1 MFTIVNIYK
10 GTASLAFCRSFQ
22 ENPEPGDQKGS
33 LWVRRREAAAA
44 APAFSPPVTGTELEP
59 IYEPEEDEG
68 LGNKRAILSDTES
81 KEEIPLYIQ
90 TLYSF
95 LGKEA
100 AEDFLHPTIEEKTV
114 SPRAKWVL
122 NKTKGFVDCED
133 IWKILR
139 DNSKSKQTQLDST
152 IPPALQMSKFENLP
166 TTKYQ
171 RFQRQMAHYRSRL
184 ALMQRASES
193 NQDKTSLIIAN
204 NPLLGLNDL
213 EGKSGPMKYLTPGSL
228 NKAEEPFHKP
238 HGLPPLNHHK
248 TQLSRIARNS
258 VNLKEQGLSK
268 ADRKQTNRFLSGERL
283 HACSDRWFS
292 DHYSVKRIRLP
303 PKLLDTKKSG
313 QSTSSKDTPKGKEK
327 EPPAISSRNWEPLTM
342 SAVIETT
349 RTVAAP
355 GQGAFKCGNVPKWT
369 VDLP

>member
-1 MFTIVNIYK
+1 MIAQL
-10 GTASLAFCRSFQ
+10 GSFQ
-22 ENPEPGDQKGS
+22 ENSEPGDQKGS

-68 LGNKRAILSDTES
+68 LGSECAILSDTES

-95 LGKEA
+95 LGKET

-114 SPRAKWVL
+114 SPRAKCVL

-139 DNSKSKQTQLDST
+139 DNFKSKQIQLDST
-152 IPPALQMSKFENLP
+152 IPQALQMSKFENLP

-171 RFQRQMAHYRSRL
+171 RFQGQMARYRSHL
-184 ALMQRASES
+184 ALMQRASQS

-213 EGKSGPMKYLTPGSL
+213 EGKSGPMKYLTPGSS
-228 NKAEEPFHKP
+228 NKAEEPFRKP
-238 HGLPPLNHHK
+238 HGLPPPNHHK

-268 ADRKQTNRFLSGERL
+268 ADRKQTNRF
-283 HACSDRWFS
+283 S
-292 DHYSVKRIRLP
+292 DHYSVKRIRL
-303 PKLLDTKKSG
+303 LSG
-313 QSTSSKDTPKGKEK
+313 QSTSSKDTPKGQEK
-327 EPPAISSRNWEPLTM
+327 EPSSISGEENPGRTSRNNL
-342 SAVIETT
+342 SAPVLLHLILYF
-349 RTVAAP
+349 RI
-355 GQGAFKCGNVPKWT
+355 
-369 VDLP
+369 L

>member
-1 MFTIVNIYK
+1 MENTEEAI
-10 GTASLAFCRSFQ
+10 AFCRSFQ

-68 LGNKRAILSDTES
+68 LGNERAILSDTES

-152 IPPALQMSKFENLP
+152 IPQALQMSKFENLP

-171 RFQRQMAHYRSRL
+171 RFQRQMARYRSRL

-248 TQLSRIARNS
+248 TQLSRIVRNS

-292 DHYSVKRIRLP
+292 DHYSMKRIRLP

-355 GQGAFKCGNVPKWT
+355 GQGAFKCGNVPQWT

>member
-1 MFTIVNIYK
+1 IYK
-10 GTASLAFCRSFQ
+10 GTASLAFWSFQ

-33 LWVRRREAAAA
+33 FWVRRREAAAA

-68 LGNKRAILSDTES
+68 LGSECAILSDTES
-81 KEEIPLYIQ
+81 EEEIPLYIQ

-95 LGKEA
+95 LGKET
-100 AEDFLHPTIEEKTV
+100 AEDFLHPTIEEKSV
-114 SPRAKWVL
+114 SPSAKWVL

-152 IPPALQMSKFENLP
+152 IPQALQMSKFENLP

-171 RFQRQMAHYRSRL
+171 RFQGQ
-184 ALMQRASES
+184 S
-193 NQDKTSLIIAN
+193 NQGQDKTSLIIAN

-228 NKAEEPFHKP
+228 NKAEEPFRKP
-238 HGLPPLNHHK
+238 HGLPPPNHHK

-258 VNLKEQGLSK
+258 VNQKEQGLSK
-268 ADRKQTNRFLSGERL
+268 ADRKQTNRFLSGEQL
-283 HACSDRWFS
+283 HACSERWFS

-303 PKLLDTKKSG
+303 PG
-313 QSTSSKDTPKGKEK
+313 QSTSSKDTPKGQEK
-327 EPPAISSRNWEPLTM
+327 EPSSISSEENPGRTSRNWEPLTM

-349 RTVAAP
+349 PTVAAP
-355 GQGAFKCGNVPKWT
+355 GQGVFKCGNVPQWT